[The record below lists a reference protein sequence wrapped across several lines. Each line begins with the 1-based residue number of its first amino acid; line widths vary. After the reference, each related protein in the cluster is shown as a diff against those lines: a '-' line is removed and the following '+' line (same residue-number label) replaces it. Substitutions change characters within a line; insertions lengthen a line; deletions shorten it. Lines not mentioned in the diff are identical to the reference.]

1 MPGCRETVIHEK
13 NGLLVPEKNP
23 KALANAM
30 IKLLNKEDKKIKKMA
45 HESFLIAKNKYEI
58 NKVNQSILDIMHL

>member
-13 NGLLVPEKNP
+13 NGLLVPEKTP